1 MTTHRLNYLRILKE
15 KTYTLWRDVK
25 AATFVG
31 FALVMHF
38 GPGSLLRRKYA
49 HAKKTN
55 GVIWLDSLASTPSLP
70 YQDEIPSDQ
79 PGNMD
84 ANRSFKPRKSK
95 VMKQESYPSPTYAFA
110 YQNPPVSGNVING
123 LGETERRR
131 PWKVFHSGDY
141 QIAWN
146 GLERLFHSIGSFPRS
161 LSVLRVQWLHRK
173 KIGPIAPQQVP
184 VADPAKTAHRIKTE
198 ARRLGAS
205 LVGITAIP
213 DEVLFEGI
221 NLSYKHAI
229 CIAIPMERDEMLA
242 APSEI
247 AHQRVLEGYYNVAD
261 VAIKLA
267 EYIRAMGWPAR
278 TSANLGVSEVLH
290 VPLAIRAG
298 LGQLGKHGS
307 MITREFGSNVR
318 LAVVLTDLPLTHDE
332 PVDIGVDDFCKS
344 CQICVTNCPPQAIFD
359 TKQMVRGDEKWFVNF
374 DKCVPYFV
382 ANEGCAICIEVCPW
396 SEPGQGA
403 IISQKMLQQ
412 RARIQE
418 KNG

>member
-1 MTTHRLNYLRILKE
+1 MYLGP
-15 KTYTLWRDVK
+15 
-25 AATFVG
+25 AS
-31 FALVMHF
+31 LV
-38 GPGSLLRRKYA
+38 RRRYA
-49 HAKKTN
+49 QAKKTN
-55 GVIWLDSLASTPSLP
+55 SVVWLDSLANSAPLP
-70 YQDEIPSDQ
+70 YQAKIPSDQ
-79 PGNMD
+79 PGDID
-84 ANRSFKPRKSK
+84 ANRSFKSRKSK
-95 VMKQESYPSPTYAFA
+95 VMKQDSYPQPTYAFA

-123 LGETERRR
+123 LGETARRR
-131 PWKVFHSGDY
+131 PWKIFHSGDF
-141 QIAWN
+141 QIAWS
-146 GLERLFHSIGSFPRS
+146 GLERLFRSINTFPT
-161 LSVLRVQWLHRK
+161 LQSVLRTQWIHRK

-184 VADPAKTAHRIKTE
+184 VTDPVKMAHRIKNE

-205 LVGITAIP
+205 LVGITAVSN
-213 DEVLFEGI
+213 EVLFEGVDF
-221 NLSYKHAI
+221 SYKHAI
-229 CIAIPMERDEMLA
+229 CIAIPMEREEMLE
-242 APSEI
+242 APSETTNLC
-247 AHQRVLEGYYNVAD
+247 VLEGYYNVAD

-307 MITREFGSNVR
+307 IITREFGSNVR

-396 SEPGQGA
+396 SEPGQGVV
-403 IISQKMLQQ
+403 ISQKMLQQ
-412 RARIQE
+412 RARLQE
-418 KNG
+418 QNR